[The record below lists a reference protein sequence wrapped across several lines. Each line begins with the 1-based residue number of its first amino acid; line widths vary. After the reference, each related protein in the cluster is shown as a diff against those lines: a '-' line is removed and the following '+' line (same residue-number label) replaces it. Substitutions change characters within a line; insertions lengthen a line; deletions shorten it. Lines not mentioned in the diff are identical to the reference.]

1 MLRWS
6 IVMTRRFIFL
16 QSMWLSSWKIT
27 RPDKQ
32 TSRFR
37 TFRPSKHLWRA
48 FEQGKKRKAGVQGV
62 QISLGHQSEFGLKPL
77 VLFSV
82 RQVSLSPN
90 FSDLIKV
97 ARIIFGHPVVS
108 EKKEK
113 ECYSSSVAA
122 AAARKREIFYSIWQ
136 WQEPCISHLLKLHSS
151 ISSLSFLILLVL
163 YFLVFD

>member
-48 FEQGKKRKAGVQGV
+48 FEQGKKKKGRSTGCPDK
-62 QISLGHQSEFGLKPL
+62 FGAAIRVRTQTVR

-122 AAARKREIFYSIWQ
+122 RKREIFYSIWQ

-163 YFLVFD
+163 YFLVFE

>member
-1 MLRWS
+1 MEGFR
-6 IVMTRRFIFL
+6 TRKKKKGR
-16 QSMWLSSWKIT
+16 ST
-27 RPDKQ
+27 GCPDKFGTSIRVWTQ
-32 TSRFR
+32 TVR
-37 TFRPSKHLWRA
+37 
-48 FEQGKKRKAGVQGV
+48 
-62 QISLGHQSEFGLKPL
+62 

-122 AAARKREIFYSIWQ
+122 ARKREIFYSIWQ
-136 WQEPCISHLLKLHSS
+136 
-151 ISSLSFLILLVL
+151 
-163 YFLVFD
+163 

>member
-1 MLRWS
+1 MEG
-6 IVMTRRFIFL
+6 
-16 QSMWLSSWKIT
+16 
-27 RPDKQ
+27 
-32 TSRFR
+32 FR
-37 TFRPSKHLWRA
+37 TR
-48 FEQGKKRKAGVQGV
+48 KKRKAGVQGV

-122 AAARKREIFYSIWQ
+122 RKREIFYSIWQ
-136 WQEPCISHLLKLHSS
+136 
-151 ISSLSFLILLVL
+151 
-163 YFLVFD
+163 

>member
-1 MLRWS
+1 MEG
-6 IVMTRRFIFL
+6 
-16 QSMWLSSWKIT
+16 
-27 RPDKQ
+27 
-32 TSRFR
+32 FR
-37 TFRPSKHLWRA
+37 TR
-48 FEQGKKRKAGVQGV
+48 KKRKAGVQGV

-97 ARIIFGHPVVS
+97 ARILFGHPVVS

-122 AAARKREIFYSIWQ
+122 AAAAARKREIFYSIWQ
-136 WQEPCISHLLKLHSS
+136 
-151 ISSLSFLILLVL
+151 
-163 YFLVFD
+163 